1 MINSVMDATMNV
13 PDTISNIFIANIMRC
28 YKTIPL
34 KGDNNLLDA
43 ITFIT
48 RHAYK
53 KQLLSTQ
60 KLKCFSEYDWTKIG
74 LLLIFNGILDIWAMV
89 FGFHYQLRNFLIYN
103 PGSWQIT
110 MLFWKIVWV

>member
-1 MINSVMDATMNV
+1 MINSVMDATIN
-13 PDTISNIFIANIMRC
+13 DIFVADIMRC

-53 KQLLSTQ
+53 QAALVHPKAET
-60 KLKCFSEYDWTKIG
+60 
-74 LLLIFNGILDIWAMV
+74 
-89 FGFHYQLRNFLIYN
+89 
-103 PGSWQIT
+103 
-110 MLFWKIVWV
+110 LFWIRLDKNGTPSNS